1 MGLAIEGGLGFA
13 GIIHANN
20 RAAFAK
26 APGLDGEPAVRG
38 GLPMK
43 RTIQGPAAPLVLAL
57 GLGAGAWLIPP
68 VAMAQADEAE
78 QERPVSYALDQ
89 AERGEESYNKYC
101 EECHGGDLKGGLNGG
116 APLRGS
122 VFEDK
127 YLNGTPASWMFE
139 FMSSAMPPNSP
150 GRYSPSIYADLM
162 AYILKRNGFQPGAPL
177 PSDVET
183 LENLIA
189 EK

>member
-1 MGLAIEGGLGFA
+1 MNITNL
-13 GIIHANN
+13 
-20 RAAFAK
+20 
-26 APGLDGEPAVRG
+26 
-38 GLPMK
+38 
-43 RTIQGPAAPLVLAL
+43 GPALPVLLTL
-57 GLGAGAWLIPP
+57 GLGAGTWLMPSTL
-68 VAMAQADEAE
+68 AAQADEGA

-89 AERGEESYNKYC
+89 AERGEESYGKYC

-116 APLRGS
+116 APLRGM

-177 PSDVET
+177 PSEVEA
-183 LENLIA
+183 LDNLIA